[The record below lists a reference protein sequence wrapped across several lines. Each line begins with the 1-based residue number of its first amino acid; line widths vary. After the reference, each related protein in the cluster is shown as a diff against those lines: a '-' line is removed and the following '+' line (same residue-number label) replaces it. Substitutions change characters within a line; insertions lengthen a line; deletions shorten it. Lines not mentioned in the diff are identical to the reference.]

1 MVDVI
6 NGNTLLILI
15 ADGALLMLISVC
27 AWLSNHEVN
36 YEKRQKKRVEKL
48 MWIKFRKRRKAYG
61 LMLKATEAIKE
72 SEKADIEYS
81 TAFNVYL
88 GYKERSKDG
97 I

>member
-1 MVDVI
+1 ME
-6 NGNTLLILI
+6 NTSIMLI
-15 ADGALLMLISVC
+15 ADLVLVVVVFVC
-27 AWLSNHEVN
+27 AWLSYHETN
-36 YEKRQKKRVEKL
+36 YEKRQKKRIEKL
-48 MWIKFRKRRKAYG
+48 MWVKFRKRRKAYG

-72 SEKADIEYS
+72 SEKADMEYS